1 MLSDFGIILLFI
13 AGAAVFTLVPFTIS
27 KLLRPNRPN
36 EQKLS
41 TYECGEEA
49 VGNAW
54 GQFNVRFY
62 IIALMF
68 LLFEIEVVF
77 LFPWATVFGNKELI
91 EGTNGKWGWIS
102 LTEALIFVCVLVL
115 GLAYAWKKGY
125 LEWEKPE
132 PEIEH
137 YTSPV
142 PKALYE
148 EVNKK
153 YVTINKQE
161 KSGVTG

>member
-41 TYECGEEA
+41 SYECGEDA

-77 LFPWATVFGNKELI
+77 LFPWATVFGNRELI
-91 EGTNGKWGWIS
+91 EGTNGKWGWVS
-102 LTEALIFVCVLVL
+102 LTEMLIFVCVLAL

-125 LEWEKPE
+125 LEWEKPK

-142 PKALYE
+142 PKVLYE

-153 YVTINKQE
+153 YVTASKLE